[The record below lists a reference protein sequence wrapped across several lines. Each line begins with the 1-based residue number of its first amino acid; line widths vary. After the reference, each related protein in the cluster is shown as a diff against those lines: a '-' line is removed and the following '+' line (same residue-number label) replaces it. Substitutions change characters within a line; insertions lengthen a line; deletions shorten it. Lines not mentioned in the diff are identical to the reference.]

1 MPLRSTAVSALFL
14 IAGCAAGAPIEPTA
28 KPRDVHTARPTAVTQ
43 PAENAA
49 TDAALGAT
57 KQKLTTT
64 TTPDAQL
71 PLRSTAPAT
80 PAASSAPKSDPFGD
94 VGFKEVNQKDW
105 VAGIRDNIA
114 RQEKVAPTD
123 LCVSPGLLRAA
134 FVRSSP
140 VAAPTRPGRRIPP
153 RRHEIV
159 VVDNQGRRVASF
171 RPIVSRGS
179 DDPPRDLRFL
189 SDERL
194 VYEVVAR
201 APDAASLAPSKSPA
215 SKAKDRPTARAQK
228 PKPNARPTRGTSH
241 VALTAVPPEPPRL
254 FVIQPLAPRAR
265 PIRCQ
270 GFNFTFTRE
279 HDHLAF
285 VGGQGDTTFVAV
297 DGAQVYPRRGHTIVA
312 SAPVWSKDGHGL
324 AFLELSAA
332 HPARLVVLAAV
343 DDPAGDMTWDLP
355 ADANIDGASV
365 IWAGTGKLVVRK
377 TALRPIFST
386 SFVTER

>member
-1 MPLRSTAVSALFL
+1 M
-14 IAGCAAGAPIEPTA
+14 
-28 KPRDVHTARPTAVTQ
+28 
-43 PAENAA
+43 
-49 TDAALGAT
+49 
-57 KQKLTTT
+57 
-64 TTPDAQL
+64 
-71 PLRSTAPAT
+71 
-80 PAASSAPKSDPFGD
+80 
-94 VGFKEVNQKDW
+94 
-105 VAGIRDNIA
+105 
-114 RQEKVAPTD
+114 
-123 LCVSPGLLRAA
+123 
-134 FVRSSP
+134 
-140 VAAPTRPGRRIPP
+140 
-153 RRHEIV
+153 
-159 VVDNQGRRVASF
+159 DNQGRRVASF

-194 VYEVVAR
+194 VYEVVLR
-201 APDAASLAPSKSPA
+201 APDAAPPAPSRSPA
-215 SKAKDRPTARAQK
+215 SKAKDRPAARAQK
-228 PKPNARPTRGTSH
+228 AKPNAKPTRGTPH
-241 VALTAVPPEPPRL
+241 AALTAVPPEPPRL

-265 PIRCQ
+265 AIRCQ

-279 HDHLAF
+279 HDRLAF
-285 VGGQGDTTFVAV
+285 VGGQGGTAFVAV
-297 DGAQVYPRRGHTIVA
+297 DGAQVYPRHGHTIVA